1 MKSFFK
7 KNKHTM
13 LLVVGLVILVLVI
26 PFILNVLFKIP
37 APLKVFVAE
46 WEAAAALSYYGEILS
61 FLSTT
66 ALSILA
72 LWQNKKI
79 NEANERHT
87 NLLEQME
94 REKSAPR
101 FIVEKSVVLGLGYD
115 LKLEITNVTDN
126 IARNISLSNFKLID
140 EAGKVYWENE
150 QVISIDYLGPLM
162 KHPFELETKGISDH
176 KDQLIFTISYLDIF
190 DTKYEKKVVGFFVD
204 DISLRFSCC

>member
-1 MKSFFK
+1 MKCFFK
-7 KNKHTM
+7 KNKRTI
-13 LLVVGLVILVLVI
+13 LLALGLVALVFFI

-37 APLKVFVAE
+37 APFEVFVAE
-46 WEAAAALSYYGEILS
+46 WGAADALSYYGEILS

-101 FIVEKSVVLGLGYD
+101 FIVEKCVVLGLGYD
-115 LKLEITNVTDN
+115 LKLEIINVTDN
-126 IARNISLSNFKLID
+126 IARNISISNFMLID
-140 EAGKVYWENE
+140 EVGKAYWEDK
-150 QVISIDYLGPLM
+150 QAISIDYLGPLM

-176 KDQLIFTISYLDIF
+176 KDQLIFTISYSDIF

-204 DISLRFSCC
+204 DTSLRFSCC